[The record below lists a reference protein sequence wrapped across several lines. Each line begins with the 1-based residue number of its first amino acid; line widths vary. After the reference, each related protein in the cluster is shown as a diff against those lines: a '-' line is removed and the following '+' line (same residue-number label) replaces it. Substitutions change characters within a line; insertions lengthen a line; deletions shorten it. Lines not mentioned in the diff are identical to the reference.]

1 MASQPTFTI
10 THEDGSAV
18 TPQEFYDAFMS
29 GTVIFEMIENGV
41 GYEDIVLGIVYEG
54 TPDNVT
60 SCVAYTYNAHIT
72 ISG

>member
-1 MASQPTFTI
+1 MAAYTL

-29 GTVIFEMIENGV
+29 GTVILEKLDDGRGFVEV
-41 GYEDIVLGIVYEG
+41 VLGMQYTG

-60 SCVAYTYNAHIT
+60 GCGVFTYNSDYT